1 MITKRDLLRF
11 LCSKGYVI
19 YKVYAKADYL
29 CKPEDL
35 LRLGEKEVK
44 VGATILRI
52 TNRNIQLK
60 VALEG
65 HNNFKAVKTK
75 WLNKLHIIDGSLE
88 GFI

>member
-11 LCSKGYVI
+11 LCSKGYII

-35 LRLGEKEVK
+35 IEFKKKEVK
-44 VGATILRI
+44 VGAKILRI
-52 TNRNIQLK
+52 TSNYLQLK
-60 VALEG
+60 VAQEG
-65 HNNFKAVKTK
+65 HNNFKAIKTTHFK
-75 WLNKLHIIDGSLE
+75 RLFIIDGSLE

>member
-1 MITKRDLLRF
+1 MILKRDLLRF

-19 YKVYAKADYL
+19 YKVYAKGDYL

-35 LRLGEKEVK
+35 LRFGEKEVK
-44 VGATILRI
+44 VGATILRVS
-52 TNRNIQLK
+52 THNIQLK
-60 VALEG
+60 IAREG

-75 WLNKLHIIDGSLE
+75 CLSTLHIIDGSLE